1 MSISTPQVK
10 VEWTR
15 ASEQRRIG
23 DGLGSDRTRA
33 LYTLGLSVVAPSLV
47 LVLITINPGDN
58 QFTNLPKKKDGLG
71 AHSSIQFIYTIHLMK
86 LVYEKN
92 TLSTSHI
99 LARTKTEKKE
109 GISHILLRGH
119 TAQWPKDLPLR
130 MLWLSNSS
138 NLGTFGTHSRLKL
151 WQFLLFLSAY
161 ELWIN
166 RSWVTS
172 TDIITFYLS
181 VLHKGNKHHTVN
193 GLTNVS

>member
-15 ASEQRRIG
+15 ASEQRRVG

-33 LYTLGLSVVAPSLV
+33 LYNLGLSVVAPSLGV
-47 LVLITINPGDN
+47 VLITVNPEDN
-58 QFTNLPKKKDGLG
+58 QFTKKKKRWLG
-71 AHSSIQFIYTIHLMK
+71 GSQFYTIHLMK

-109 GISHILLRGH
+109 GISHILLREH

-130 MLWLSNSS
+130 MLWPSNSS

-161 ELWIN
+161 ELWIS
-166 RSWVTS
+166 RSWVPS